1 MGESAAGEAYR
12 TVFTWFD
19 ADHALSKLPAFRR
32 LNVEKVGRLY
42 IVKELLTIVKKGG
55 IVMIEVGKQAPDF
68 ELASHLGGTKFTLGQ
83 FKGQKNVMLVF
94 YPLDWTP
101 T

>member
-1 MGESAAGEAYR
+1 
-12 TVFTWFD
+12 V
-19 ADHALSKLPAFRR
+19 AFRYSENIANDN
-32 LNVEKVGRLY
+32 L
-42 IVKELLTIVKKGG
+42 KGG
-55 IVMIEVGKQAPDF
+55 IIMIEVGKQAPDF

>member
-1 MGESAAGEAYR
+1 MI
-12 TVFTWFD
+12 
-19 ADHALSKLPAFRR
+19 
-32 LNVEKVGRLY
+32 KVGT
-42 IVKELLTIVKKGG
+42 E
-55 IVMIEVGKQAPDF
+55 APDF
-68 ELASHLGGTKFTLGQ
+68 KLDSQFGTGYSLSQ

>member
-1 MGESAAGEAYR
+1 MLIV
-12 TVFTWFD
+12 TVKR
-19 ADHALSKLPAFRR
+19 SRER
-32 LNVEKVGRLY
+32 LILFGGRIIMIGVGQ
-42 IVKELLTIVKKGG
+42 
-55 IVMIEVGKQAPDF
+55 QAPDF
-68 ELASHLGGTKFTLGQ
+68 ELASHLAGTKFTLNQ

>member
-1 MGESAAGEAYR
+1 LIGVIENSA
-12 TVFTWFD
+12 WC
-19 ADHALSKLPAFRR
+19 
-32 LNVEKVGRLY
+32 
-42 IVKELLTIVKKGG
+42 TIVNNGKEERL
-55 IVMIEVGKQAPDF
+55 IMIEVGKQAPDF
-68 ELASHLGGTKFTLGQ
+68 ELASHLGCTKFTLNQ

>member
-1 MGESAAGEAYR
+1 LNPSSSARARCDY
-12 TVFTWFD
+12 FTRRIENSS
-19 ADHALSKLPAFRR
+19 HALIFEIGVREMPKSCF
-32 LNVEKVGRLY
+32 NEGEQYMIGVGQ
-42 IVKELLTIVKKGG
+42 
-55 IVMIEVGKQAPDF
+55 QAPDF
-68 ELASHLGGTKFTLGQ
+68 ELASHLGGTKFTLSQ

>member
-1 MGESAAGEAYR
+1 LNRERSLE
-12 TVFTWFD
+12 
-19 ADHALSKLPAFRR
+19 R
-32 LNVEKVGRLY
+32 LIFFGGQIIMIGVGQ
-42 IVKELLTIVKKGG
+42 
-55 IVMIEVGKQAPDF
+55 QAPDF
-68 ELASHLGGTKFTLGQ
+68 ELASHLAGTKFTLNQ

>member
-1 MGESAAGEAYR
+1 
-12 TVFTWFD
+12 
-19 ADHALSKLPAFRR
+19 
-32 LNVEKVGRLY
+32 
-42 IVKELLTIVKKGG
+42 
-55 IVMIEVGKQAPDF
+55 MIEVGKQAPDF
-68 ELASHLGGTKFTLGQ
+68 ELTSQLDGKKFSLGQ

>member
-1 MGESAAGEAYR
+1 LPLVLDILLKS
-12 TVFTWFD
+12 FTTD
-19 ADHALSKLPAFRR
+19 DKIIKRR
-32 LNVEKVGRLY
+32 KF
-42 IVKELLTIVKKGG
+42 T
-55 IVMIEVGKQAPDF
+55 MIEVGKQAPDF
-68 ELASHLGGTKFTLGQ
+68 ELVSHLAGTKFTLNQ

>member
-1 MGESAAGEAYR
+1 LGESAAGEPC
-12 TVFTWFD
+12 TSVFTWFD
-19 ADHALSKLPAFRR
+19 ADLALSESPAFER
-32 LNVEKVGRLY
+32 LNIEKGWHSD
-42 IVKELLTIVKKGG
+42 IVRESFDNLKGG
-55 IVMIEVGKQAPDF
+55 IIMIEVGKQAPDF

>member
-1 MGESAAGEAYR
+1 MIG
-12 TVFTWFD
+12 
-19 ADHALSKLPAFRR
+19 
-32 LNVEKVGRLY
+32 VGQ
-42 IVKELLTIVKKGG
+42 
-55 IVMIEVGKQAPDF
+55 QAPDF
-68 ELASHLGGTKFTLGQ
+68 ELVSHLAGIKFTLNQ

>member
-1 MGESAAGEAYR
+1 VNAQ
-12 TVFTWFD
+12 F
-19 ADHALSKLPAFRR
+19 
-32 LNVEKVGRLY
+32 
-42 IVKELLTIVKKGG
+42 IKEERFI
-55 IVMIEVGKQAPDF
+55 MIEVGKSAPDF
-68 ELASHLGGTKFTLGQ
+68 ELVSHLGGTKFSLSQ

>member
-1 MGESAAGEAYR
+1 MLVMTEGRRASHWLHCNGHTGVLYFKLRAYSCVNER
-12 TVFTWFD
+12 EE
-19 ADHALSKLPAFRR
+19 RC
-32 LNVEKVGRLY
+32 
-42 IVKELLTIVKKGG
+42 I
-55 IVMIEVGKQAPDF
+55 MIEVGKQAPDF
-68 ELASHLGGTKFTLGQ
+68 ELASHLGGTKFTLSQ

>member
-1 MGESAAGEAYR
+1 MTISAFYIEFAAREARNY
-12 TVFTWFD
+12 
-19 ADHALSKLPAFRR
+19 
-32 LNVEKVGRLY
+32 
-42 IVKELLTIVKKGG
+42 KGG
-55 IVMIEVGKQAPDF
+55 EVYMIEVGKQAPDF
-68 ELASHLGGTKFTLGQ
+68 ELASHLGGTKFTLNQ

>member
-1 MGESAAGEAYR
+1 VFLLKLGRSRICVNAQIIKEAR
-12 TVFTWFD
+12 F
-19 ADHALSKLPAFRR
+19 
-32 LNVEKVGRLY
+32 
-42 IVKELLTIVKKGG
+42 I
-55 IVMIEVGKQAPDF
+55 MIEVGKPAPDF
-68 ELASHLGGTKFTLGQ
+68 ELVSHLGGTKFTLGQ